1 MSIHSKGRRDARK
14 KKAKSAARAHPARPM
29 TEHAHLL
36 DGEGRVFGGAA
47 LRGEEWV
54 VVLGGKP
61 AAATDSAAM
70 AIALLR
76 HVAALRE
83 AAGDAVKL
91 TCSTWLQETATS
103 EARAEGKTLEE
114 YLAMLEAERVERAER
129 DGDDEPAAPQG

>member
-1 MSIHSKGRRDARK
+1 MSIQSKARRDARK
-14 KKAKSAARAHPARPM
+14 KKAKAASRARPPLPLA
-29 TEHAHLL
+29 EHAHLL
-36 DGEGRVFGGAA
+36 DGDGRVFGGAV

-70 AIALLR
+70 AIAMLR

-83 AAGDAVKL
+83 AAGDAVRL
-91 TCSTWLQETATS
+91 SCSTHLQAMATG
-103 EARAEGKTLEE
+103 EATAEGKTLEE

-129 DGDDEPAAPQG
+129 DSDDEPAAPQG

>member
-14 KKAKSAARAHPARPM
+14 KNAKSEEGADRAVPI
-29 TEHAHLL
+29 TEQAHLL
-36 DGEGRVFGGAA
+36 VGEGRVLGGAA

-70 AIALLR
+70 AIAMLR

-83 AAGDAVKL
+83 AAGDAVRL
-91 TCSTWLQETATS
+91 SCSTHLQAMATG
-103 EARAEGKTLEE
+103 EATAEGK
-114 YLAMLEAERVERAER
+114 AERVERAER